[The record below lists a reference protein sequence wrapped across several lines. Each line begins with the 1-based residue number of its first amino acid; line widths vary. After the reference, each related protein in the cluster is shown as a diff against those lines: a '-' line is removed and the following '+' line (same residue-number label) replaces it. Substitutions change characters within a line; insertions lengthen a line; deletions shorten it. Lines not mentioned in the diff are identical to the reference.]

1 MFLFFL
7 LKCIQNSS
15 ERKFNEKLWY
25 ISEGSRDINRIYS
38 KVKNTLWSFI
48 IVLAISI
55 SWPQSHSYREEI
67 NLCSWLSIKK
77 IMQIWLL
84 LPHIFPY
91 REKDVIFFS
100 GQEEQPT
107 QLFLQWMGHTSMW
120 KEGGRSRLC
129 FYCEGSRSH
138 MSMWKFLWQIFVSES
153 YPSNHLFDLDRRAKE
168 AANYGRTSLQRGE
181 VEWPSR

>member
-1 MFLFFL
+1 MT
-7 LKCIQNSS
+7 
-15 ERKFNEKLWY
+15 FN
-25 ISEGSRDINRIYS
+25 
-38 KVKNTLWSFI
+38 
-48 IVLAISI
+48 
-55 SWPQSHSYREEI
+55 
-67 NLCSWLSIKK
+67 KK

-129 FYCEGSRSH
+129 FYCDGSSRSH

-168 AANYGRTSLQRGE
+168 AANCGRTSLQTERRGRVAFKVRHAALPIE
-181 VEWPSR
+181 GNLGYLKAFCISLIILKAITSM